1 MPTLPISLIVPVY
14 NERRGL
20 PPTVERLRALLTRG
34 LPAGSEVILVDDGS
48 TDGTSDFLARLAED
62 LPPGFR
68 LLGHRRNRGYGAAL
82 KTGIRAATHETI
94 AIADADGT
102 YPLERIP
109 ELVEAM
115 EQDGAAMAV
124 GTRPVAQQ
132 PAVRRPAKAVLR
144 ALAEY
149 LTGETIPDLNSGLR
163 VFRRRD
169 ALRLSGL
176 LPDGFSFTTTI
187 TMALLTEGE
196 GVLFIPIRYKTRVG
210 SSKIRPIRDTANF
223 LLLICRTA
231 LAFNP
236 LKVFGPVGLGL
247 IGVGLVLL
255 ALRML
260 LDNPVGVAST
270 IIFLVGG
277 LQVLALG
284 LLADLVN
291 RRGPPRL

>member
-62 LPPGFR
+62 LPAGFR
-68 LLGHRRNRGYGAAL
+68 LLAHRRNRGYGAAL

-115 EQDGAAMAV
+115 EQDSAAMAV

-247 IGVGLVLL
+247 IAVGLVMLV
-255 ALRML
+255 LRML